1 MKLNS
6 PGPKTRSLLH
16 VFATLLSGALMALSM
31 PPTAWWPLLFPC
43 LSVFYVL
50 LAPQKNWRAFAT
62 GWLFGFG
69 YFIVGLYWI
78 GNALLVPGN
87 EFKWV
92 WPLAILGLPIGLA
105 LFTGIA
111 AYAATRWAELK
122 TWPGYCAFA
131 FCLVSSEYLR
141 GHIFTGFPWNL
152 YGYAWANLLPMVQSV
167 SLFGVYGLTLLSV
180 LWGSVPGL
188 LYLRRASVH
197 RTSVTALLIIASI
210 TGLYMWGSA
219 RLSSHPT
226 DARDDIIIRVVQPNI
241 PQEDKAKIER
251 LVPNLQ
257 KLVGAS
263 AGDFIPGMTYAIIW
277 PETAISDFIIEDE
290 NVSDYIRT
298 TLMQN
303 DPKRFLVAGTL
314 RHEQQNGKTIY
325 FNGLVT
331 YDAALKSLDSYDKSH
346 LVPFGEYIPFKN
358 LIPLHPFV
366 NFSGFTTGNGI
377 ETQTT
382 TPLPP
387 FSGLI
392 CYEVIFPGAVAK
404 KMPRPEWMINVTN
417 DGWYGDSAG
426 PYQHL
431 AMAVY
436 RAVEEGVPLIR
447 SANTGISAVID
458 ANGRIT
464 NQLTYGTAGF
474 IDAPLPRALH
484 STTPYGKFGDFGVI
498 FGLLLLAALTLAGRK
513 PH

>member
-1 MKLNS
+1 MA
-6 PGPKTRSLLH
+6 
-16 VFATLLSGALMALSM
+16 FAM
-31 PPTAWWPLLFPC
+31 PPTALWPLLFPC

-69 YFIVGLYWI
+69 YFIIGLYWI

-92 WPLAILGLPIGLA
+92 WPLAIVGLPIGLA
-105 LFTGIA
+105 LFTGVA

-122 TWPGYCAFA
+122 TWRGYCAFV
-131 FCLVSSEYLR
+131 FCLVSSEFLR

-180 LWGSVPGL
+180 LWASVPGL
-188 LYLRRASVH
+188 LYLRRSSVH
-197 RTSVTALLIIASI
+197 RVAATAFVIIASI
-210 TGLYMWGSA
+210 SGLYMWGST
-219 RLSSHPT
+219 RLSTHPT
-226 DARDDIIIRVVQPNI
+226 DTRDDIIIRVVQPNI

-263 AGDFIPGMTYAIIW
+263 AAEFIPGMTYAIIW
-277 PETAISDFIIEDE
+277 PETAISDYIIEDK
-290 NVSDYIRT
+290 NVSDFIQK
-298 TLMQN
+298 TLMKN

-314 RHEQQNGKTIY
+314 RHEQKENKTTY
-325 FNGLVT
+325 YNGLVA
-331 YDAALKSLDSYDKSH
+331 YNASLKPLDSYDKSH
-346 LVPFGEYIPFKN
+346 LVPFGEYIPFKDW
-358 LIPLHPFV
+358 IPLHPFV
-366 NFSGFTTGNGI
+366 NFSGFTAGKGI
-377 ETQTT
+377 ETQTIAA
-382 TPLPP
+382 LPP

-404 KMPRPEWMINVTN
+404 KSPRPEWMINVTN

-464 NQLTYGTAGF
+464 NQLNYGTVGF
-474 IDAPLPRALH
+474 IDATLPRALR
-484 STTPYGKFGDFGVI
+484 STTPYGKFGDFWVI
-498 FGLLLLAALTLAGRK
+498 FGLLILAALTLAIRK